1 MTFFNSSNNKGVETA
16 CMGFYLFQSSHIY
29 LSIYIAH
36 HDLWFCSWVF
46 PATWNFMGVVLRCL
60 GLLLLHDV
68 PMHVDIL
75 GIVTVVMDVVD
86 VAVAEVMD
94 VEGVVVVVVDVVV

>member
-1 MTFFNSSNNKGVETA
+1 
-16 CMGFYLFQSSHIY
+16 
-29 LSIYIAH
+29 
-36 HDLWFCSWVF
+36 
-46 PATWNFMGVVLRCL
+46 MGVVLRCL

-75 GIVTVVMDVVD
+75 GIVTVVMDVVY